1 MWDNWVDA
9 VVSTWIRHPRS
20 DLRMDVRVGLNI
32 ERLIERHCRVNRV
45 LEVVSR
51 RHMYSWRVGATRG
64 EHGMPD
70 N

>member
-1 MWDNWVDA
+1 
-9 VVSTWIRHPRS
+9 
-20 DLRMDVRVGLNI
+20 MDVRVGLNI

-51 RHMYSWRVGATRG
+51 GHMYSWRVGATHG